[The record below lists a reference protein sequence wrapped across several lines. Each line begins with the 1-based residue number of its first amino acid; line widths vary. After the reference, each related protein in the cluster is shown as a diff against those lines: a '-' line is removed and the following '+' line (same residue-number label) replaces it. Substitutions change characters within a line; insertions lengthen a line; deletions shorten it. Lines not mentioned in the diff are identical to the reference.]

1 MTTTLSGSK
10 YRIFCPQECQEPP
23 SPPAPP
29 PQAFELVHEGGECS
43 SNDAGLPSSASV
55 EECAAH
61 CAAANG
67 CKFFSYNA
75 GNNYCFHEYTASRDC
90 PEGFEVDGYDFFALV
105 PAGLSPP
112 PPFAPAGFSIN
123 IVVQLP
129 TNGDMTMSGLDV
141 AASLGSLTLNA
152 DVSMVVRQAWTIAV
166 FIEGTAEEAVASV
179 LQACQQVSADCTVC
193 DLSDASCTAS
203 TGIGARRALEAAPR
217 HAPPRRVLSG
227 GDVELALVRTVP
239 EGDSVMM
246 AVPLEAATVTLVNM
260 TLSEV
265 DVELQARGMTR
276 ACSPVFKR
284 VCSHTHVVP
293 HA

>member
-1 MTTTLSGSK
+1 M
-10 YRIFCPQECQEPP
+10 
-23 SPPAPP
+23 
-29 PQAFELVHEGGECS
+29 HEGGECS
-43 SNDAGLPSSASV
+43 SNDAGLPSSDSV

-67 CKFFSYNA
+67 CEFFSYNA

-239 EGDSVMM
+239 EDDSVMM